1 MKKLL
6 ATITALTL
14 LSLSAHAGIL
24 IDPYI
29 GYTVSGSTSSNFTI
43 TGSDMGA
50 RLGFTNMGLGFGVD
64 ATVAGTHTYKDATTS
79 TDYTRSNM
87 GVFVSYHFPILVR
100 GYATYFVN
108 SKISSSAASAT
119 GTATKLG
126 VQYTGFP
133 LIAIG
138 VEYYNMAYK
147 DAEIGGIKFTS
158 SVTESQTRLALSVP
172 FNL

>member
-14 LSLSAHAGIL
+14 LSFSTHAGIL

-29 GYTVSGSTSSNFTI
+29 GYIVSGSTSTGDTV

-50 RLGFTNMGLGFGVD
+50 RLGFTNMGLGFGAD
-64 ATVAGTHTYKDATTS
+64 ATVAGTHTYKNGGVS
-79 TDYTRSNM
+79 TDSTRSNT

-108 SKISSSAASAT
+108 SKISSSTAT
-119 GTATKLG
+119 LTGNATKLG

-133 LIAIG
+133 FIAIG
-138 VEYYNMAYK
+138 VEYFNANYTELDSAGVK
-147 DAEIGGIKFTS
+147 S
-158 SVTESQTRLALSVP
+158 SVSRSESQTRLALSVP